1 MAIYCF
7 RHFEKFTEKIFRY
20 FQKLQNIIMDV
31 EMEEEAPAAAPAA
44 SPAQP
49 SVSPAQVITLTS
61 TCSGSNIELTSNMLR
76 ISF

>member
-31 EMEEEAPAAAPAA
+31 EMEEEAPAAAQAA

-61 TCSGSNIELTSNMLR
+61 ILLR
-76 ISF
+76 FSF

>member
-1 MAIYCF
+1 MAIYSF
-7 RHFEKFTEKIFRY
+7 RHFQKFTEKIFRY

-61 TCSGSNIELTSNMLR
+61 NLLR
-76 ISF
+76 FLF

>member
-1 MAIYCF
+1 MAIYSF
-7 RHFEKFTEKIFRY
+7 GHFEKFTEKIFRY
-20 FQKLQNIIMDV
+20 FQKLQNNIMDV

-61 TCSGSNIELTSNMLR
+61 NLLR
-76 ISF
+76 L

>member
-1 MAIYCF
+1 MIWPYIGSF

-20 FQKLQNIIMDV
+20 FQKLQNIFMDV

-61 TCSGSNIELTSNMLR
+61 NLLR
-76 ISF
+76 L